1 MKDILFN
8 NIKKLHVLCSSK
20 PQSHIG
26 ININTYELYSFSEAC
41 KIDKK
46 QIQWIKVYFR
56 NNDIQIH
63 TIIDDDFDSFCLSE
77 YLDLLLRIYKK
88 KYLTSTE

>member
-8 NIKKLHVLCSSK
+8 NIKILHASSSK
-20 PQSHIG
+20 KHLHIG
-26 ININTYELYSFSEAC
+26 ININTYEIYTFSQAC
-41 KIDKK
+41 KIDKE
-46 QIQWIKVYFR
+46 QIQWVKVYFR
-56 NNDIQIH
+56 ENDIQVH
-63 TIIDDDFDSFCLSE
+63 TIVDDDFDSFCLSE

>member
-8 NIKKLHVLCSSK
+8 NIKILHTNSSK
-20 PQSHIG
+20 KNLHIG
-26 ININTYELYSFSEAC
+26 IDVNTYEIYTFPQAC
-41 KIDKK
+41 KIDKA
-46 QIQWIKVYFR
+46 QIQWVKVYFR
-56 NNDIQIH
+56 ENDIQIH

-88 KYLTSTE
+88 KYITSTE